1 MLPLRLAEEDLAL
14 RTERVEDAPL
24 LPTLVR
30 VAFAER
36 VAELPP
42 LEEDVAAAR
51 DAPFLEDLLAVD
63 FLAPRAV
70 VLRAAPDLEAAFL
83 AGRLLVFFAA
93 VLLLAVLFL
102 AVLFLAVLFLA
113 VLLLAVLLLAV
124 LFLAAPFLAA
134 LLLTL
139 AFLAVLFLAAFF
151 AGDFLA
157 ADFLEADLR
166 EVDLE
171 AAFFVPED
179 LDAVLEPPRPVDR
192 RLEAALLRPVDL
204 DAVLDL
210 VLPPALLEEVFLEA
224 AFLVDFAIV
233 NGF

>member
-14 RTERVEDAPL
+14 RTVREEEAPL
-24 LPTLVR
+24 LATLALV
-30 VAFAER
+30 VFAER
-36 VAELPP
+36 VAELP
-42 LEEDVAAAR
+42 LLVDDLAAAR
-51 DAPFLEDLLAVD
+51 TVPFLEVLPAVD
-63 FLAPRAV
+63 FLAPRAA
-70 VLRAAPDLEAAFL
+70 VLRAEPDLAAAFL
-83 AGRLLVFFAA
+83 TGRLLVFFAA

-102 AVLFLAVLFLA
+102 AVLFLA
-113 VLLLAVLLLAV
+113 
-124 LFLAAPFLAA
+124 APFLAA
-134 LLLTL
+134 LLLTT
-139 AFLAVLFLAAFF
+139 AFLAVLFLAVLLAAFL

-171 AAFFVPED
+171 AAFFELLLED
-179 LDAVLEPPRPVDR
+179 LDAVLEPPRPVER

-204 DAVLDL
+204 DAVRDL